1 MNTAGGC
8 INGQDDP
15 HKSTAASMTS
25 IYLLVCVAQCVTHIR
40 IQMLFISHPEDIF
53 S

>member
-8 INGQDDP
+8 INGRNDP
-15 HKSTAASMTS
+15 HKSIAASMTS
-25 IYLLVCVAQCVTHIR
+25 IYLLVCVARCATYIR
-40 IQMLFISHPEDIF
+40 IQMLFIIHPEDIF